1 MNNRL
6 PPWIRQRYSRSSELH
21 EVKAILRRK
30 GLHTVCESAMC
41 PNIFQCFSKPTAT
54 FMIMGDVCTRNCGFC
69 AVGEGSPK
77 RLDTEEPLRIAEAAG
92 ELKLKHVV
100 ITSVT
105 RDDLPDG
112 GASHFAATVLAVRRE
127 LPEATIEVLI
137 PDFNGNVEAVGEVVR
152 SRPNVFNHNLETVP
166 RLYPGVRPQARY
178 RRSLEVL
185 RCAGGLD
192 EGLLTKSGLM
202 VGLGEEESEVLQVM
216 ADLREVECN
225 MLTIGQYLR
234 PSKKHLPVVEYIHP
248 DRFDYYREQG
258 EKMGFLHVASAP
270 LVRSSF
276 NAEEAVELNHKR
288 L

>member
-1 MNNRL
+1 
-6 PPWIRQRYSRSSELH
+6 
-21 EVKAILRRK
+21 
-30 GLHTVCESAMC
+30 
-41 PNIFQCFSKPTAT
+41 
-54 FMIMGDVCTRNCGFC
+54 MIMGDVCTRNCGFC
-69 AVGEGSPK
+69 AVGEGAPK
-77 RLDTEEPLRIAEAAG
+77 PLDAEEPLRIAEAAG

-112 GASHFAATVLAVRRE
+112 GASHFAATVLAVRKE
-127 LPEATIEVLI
+127 LPGATIEVLV
-137 PDFNGNVEAVGEVVR
+137 PDFSGDVEAVGEVVR
-152 SRPNVFNHNLETVP
+152 SGPNVFNHNLETVP
-166 RLYPGVRPQARY
+166 RLYSVVRPQARY

-185 RCAGGLD
+185 GRAKELEGGV
-192 EGLLTKSGLM
+192 LTKSGLM

-216 ADLREVECN
+216 ADLREVGCD

-276 NAEEAVELNHKR
+276 NAEEAAELNRKR